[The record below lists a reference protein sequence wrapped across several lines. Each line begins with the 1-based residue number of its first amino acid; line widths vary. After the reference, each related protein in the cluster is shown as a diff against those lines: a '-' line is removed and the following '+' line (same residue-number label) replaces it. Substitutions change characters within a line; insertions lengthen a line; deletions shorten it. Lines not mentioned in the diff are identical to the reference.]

1 MNILKL
7 MRSSKLLYFLLWLVI
22 LSFIIWI
29 FSIGGGQILE
39 NKLSKDYI
47 VKVGEKTLPPR
58 TLNLALQFQRETIKN
73 FVGEQYVEQFMKD
86 AHKRVVNTFIDS
98 LILEDIAEEL
108 GLEVKDSEIAE
119 EIQKAYKFQNPKE
132 QYPLLLQSRGVTAE
146 EFETMLKL
154 DLTRNKLLNFF
165 SQRYLMSDKEAEE
178 LYIKDNTKFKVKI
191 ILIRNSFFNKEVGE
205 ISEEDSQTVYEKEKE
220 TFVIPEQRTV
230 KYIMVSSP
238 TIRMSMEIPD
248 DELKNYYEANKS
260 KFGEKPFE
268 QVKMQVKNMLLF
280 SDKKYQDKVKETY
293 ENALKEFKITKN
305 EAELQEFAKKFKLEI
320 KTSNPMSLD
329 FPEPP
334 FTIDQKAK
342 EALFKAEKGNWSDV
356 YESQM
361 TALKFCVT
369 DIIPSKAATFE
380 DVKDQIKE
388 RLKNEKMSE
397 IARRKAFEF
406 ASLYKDIKTI
416 EDEAKKRNYQV
427 QESQEIK
434 LSDPIPLLGKNEDF
448 AKIIFATEINQI
460 TLPYQT
466 KDGYALA
473 IPIEKKVADMV
484 KFQEEKSK
492 FIDEKVRNSAAEY
505 IQELTSR
512 RRKELEEKGK
522 ISINQ
527 DILKRYDTQKES

>member
-342 EALFKAEKGNWSDV
+342 EA
-356 YESQM
+356 Q
-361 TALKFCVT
+361 
-369 DIIPSKAATFE
+369 
-380 DVKDQIKE
+380 
-388 RLKNEKMSE
+388 
-397 IARRKAFEF
+397 
-406 ASLYKDIKTI
+406 
-416 EDEAKKRNYQV
+416 
-427 QESQEIK
+427 
-434 LSDPIPLLGKNEDF
+434 
-448 AKIIFATEINQI
+448 
-460 TLPYQT
+460 
-466 KDGYALA
+466 
-473 IPIEKKVADMV
+473 
-484 KFQEEKSK
+484 
-492 FIDEKVRNSAAEY
+492 
-505 IQELTSR
+505 
-512 RRKELEEKGK
+512 LE
-522 ISINQ
+522 
-527 DILKRYDTQKES
+527 